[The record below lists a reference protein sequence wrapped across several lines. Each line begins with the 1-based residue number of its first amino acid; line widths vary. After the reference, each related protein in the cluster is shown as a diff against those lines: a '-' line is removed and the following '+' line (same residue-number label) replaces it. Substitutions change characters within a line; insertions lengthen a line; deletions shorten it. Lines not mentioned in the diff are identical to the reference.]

1 MTAVLL
7 PTVEEEWKKPS
18 LQDERGSSIMTSLGI
33 IEGEV
38 LLRLETHGAATLQDL
53 TRELQWPAAM
63 VTMAV
68 GALVRQGLARAARHD
83 LEVVVAEPTARNL

>member
-1 MTAVLL
+1 MSEVLL
-7 PTVEEEWKKPS
+7 PIVEEEWKKPP
-18 LQDERGSSIMTSLGI
+18 LQNEQGSSIMTPLGI

-38 LLRLETHGAATLQDL
+38 LLWLETHGPATIRYL
-53 TRELQWPAAM
+53 TRELEWPAAM